1 MTSRVEFEKTGYF
14 SSLINDY
21 IAEKESL
28 KSFYDKFPSVGNLKL
43 QAAEKSASFS
53 DENRMVLVEALRN
66 QYAAIEVSPAVKEH
80 LHLLEKSN
88 TVTITTGHQ
97 LNLFSGPLYF
107 VYKIFSVINLCE
119 RLKKEQ
125 SAYNYVPVYWMATE
139 DHDFLEINYFNFK
152 GKKIQW
158 NYSEGLQND
167 NGYVGEYPL
176 ESLEEIA
183 DLFEQELGIGDN
195 AQYLIDLFRKAYLN
209 HQTLAAATRCFVN
222 TLFEKY
228 GLLIL
233 DGNDK
238 VLKTLYVPNILN
250 ELTNDISFE
259 HASKKANQLAEN
271 GYKIQVNPREV
282 NLFYGIKG
290 LRNRIEKAPDGKFIV
305 VDTAI
310 KWENFEAIEKEVKSH
325 PERFSPNVL
334 LRPLYQE
341 VILPNIAYVGGGGE
355 LAYWLQLKEVFAAHK
370 EHFPILIL
378 RDSVLLI
385 DAKTE
390 KKRKKLNIP
399 KIKLFKK
406 QNDLINWRVR
416 EISNIPIDFSVQKET
431 LEKQFEDLK
440 DIACKTDISF
450 LGAVNAQQAKQ
461 LKGLEKLEKRLLKAQ
476 RLKLKDEVERVVML
490 QNQLFPQQSLQE
502 RKSNFSEFYLA
513 YGDAFFDKLKDHL
526 NPLDMK
532 FKIINFD

>member
-28 KSFYDKFPSVGNLKL
+28 KSFYDKFPSVENLKL

-53 DENRMVLVEALRN
+53 NENRTVLVEALRN
-66 QYAAIEVSPAVKEH
+66 QYTAIEVSPAVKEH

-119 RLKKEQ
+119 RLNKEK

-176 ESLEEIA
+176 EGLQEIA

-195 AQYLIDLFRKAYLN
+195 AQYLIEIFRKAYLN
-209 HQTLAAATRCFVN
+209 HQTLAAATRYFVN
-222 TLFEKY
+222 TLFETY

-238 VLKTLYVPNILN
+238 ALKTLYVPNILN
-250 ELTNDISFE
+250 ELNKNFSFE
-259 HASKKANQLAEN
+259 NANKTVNQLAEN

-310 KWENFEAIEKEVKSH
+310 EWQNFEALEKEVKSH

-355 LAYWLQLKEVFAAHK
+355 LAYWLQLKEVFEAHK

-378 RDSVLLI
+378 RDSVLII

-399 KIKLFKK
+399 ILKLFKK
-406 QNDLINWRVR
+406 QNDLINWRIR

-440 DIACKTDISF
+440 DIAGITDKSF

-461 LKGLEKLEKRLLKAQ
+461 LKGLDKLEKRLLKAQ

-502 RKSNFSEFYLA
+502 RKSNFSEFYSA
-513 YGDAFFDKLKDHL
+513 YGEAFFDKLKDHL
-526 NPLDMK
+526 DPLDMK